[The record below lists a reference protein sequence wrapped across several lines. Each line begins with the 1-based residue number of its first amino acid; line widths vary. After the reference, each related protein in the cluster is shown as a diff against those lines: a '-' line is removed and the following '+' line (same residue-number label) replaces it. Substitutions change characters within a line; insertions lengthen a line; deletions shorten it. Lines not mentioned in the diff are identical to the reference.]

1 MIEEIIMEDNNKNP
15 FRPFRSSDKQQTS
28 QSQQKVSDSNKD
40 NPTSH
45 IPKKDIF
52 LMSFFGV
59 LAAGIIILLL
69 LLVTGVLTGYVSFDI
84 DLPEFPGEEEVILEE
99 TPVIPIEENVTE
111 TVVEEVVEEEE
122 EEVLPC
128 DEDISL
134 ELDDGYRY
142 GLKVITL
149 KLVGEYS
156 AQISI
161 GGKSGFIDV
170 GSTETING
178 LDITLIDASESVQSA
193 IIQVAC

>member
-1 MIEEIIMEDNNKNP
+1 MEDNNQNP

-122 EEVLPC
+122 EVLPC

-170 GSTETING
+170 SSTETING
-178 LDITLIDASESVQSA
+178 LDITLIDASESDKSA

>member
-1 MIEEIIMEDNNKNP
+1 MEDNNQNP

-28 QSQQKVSDSNKD
+28 QPQQKVSDSNKD

-111 TVVEEVVEEEE
+111 TVVETVVEEVVEEE

-149 KLVGEYS
+149 KLAGEYS

-170 GSTETING
+170 SSTETING
-178 LDITLIDASESVQSA
+178 LDITSIDASESDQTA

>member
-1 MIEEIIMEDNNKNP
+1 MVDNNKNH

-28 QSQQKVSDSNKD
+28 QPQQKVSDSNKD

>member
-1 MIEEIIMEDNNKNP
+1 MVDNNKNH